1 MNQTAIDLLLKNS
14 TSLSQEYFTRI
25 DVEPERTHVSK
36 NKPQEYNEEIIP
48 IEVDPSLEENYYDD
62 QFYSNYTSSG
72 RNVTMEPD
80 PFIIVYPKKLDGEVQ
95 FDVKL
100 FITVVGIITGIFLL
114 LAIICVPF
122 FWHTILH
129 QIEVIKAKLK
139 NLGRERKK
147 VGVEPEKKTEVDSD
161 GQPVCDV
168 IINHSPKSSFYHGWD
183 VDILAQSQNIS

>member
-25 DVEPERTHVSK
+25 DVEPERTYVSK

-114 LAIICVPF
+114 LAIICVPLL
-122 FWHTILH
+122 WHTILH
-129 QIEVIKAKLK
+129 
-139 NLGRERKK
+139 
-147 VGVEPEKKTEVDSD
+147 
-161 GQPVCDV
+161 
-168 IINHSPKSSFYHGWD
+168 
-183 VDILAQSQNIS
+183 